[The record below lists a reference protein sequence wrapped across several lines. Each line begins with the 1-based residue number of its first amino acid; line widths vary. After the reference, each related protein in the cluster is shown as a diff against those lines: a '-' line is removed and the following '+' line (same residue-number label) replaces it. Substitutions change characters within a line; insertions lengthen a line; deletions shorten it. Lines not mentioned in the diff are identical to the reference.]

1 MSNKIY
7 YWEELDKIYIEENS
21 NRYRRVKRELFGDP
35 TGKIKTF
42 AIISPENPLGMKDT
56 PDEEWKEKFRKW
68 SNDPKKYNKEAL
80 ASLKKELLADRI
92 KDTGDNAMKYGGF
105 NYVQIKGKYGDNE
118 KTFIIFNIPLID
130 AKTIAR
136 DYGQESFFWGRVS
149 DTEDTPSTIGYY
161 KSNNYCKTYELIE
174 VTNTIYDAEDADDFF
189 SKYGFKYRIGMREFG
204 DDVPEITDTKE
215 FEESFDENRTFMS
228 RAMHRKNSW
237 K

>member
-7 YWEELDKIYIEENS
+7 YWEELDKLYLEENS
-21 NRYRRVKRELFGDP
+21 NRYRRVKRALFGDP

-56 PDEEWKEKFRKW
+56 PDEEWKEKFRNW

-80 ASLKKELLADRI
+80 ASLKKELLADWI
-92 KDTGDNAMKYGGF
+92 KDTGDDAMKYGGF

-118 KTFIIFNIPLID
+118 KTLIIFNIPLID
-130 AKTIAR
+130 AKIIAR
-136 DYGQESFFWGRVS
+136 DYGQESFFWGKVS

-161 KSNNYCKTYELIE
+161 KSTNYCKTYELVE
-174 VTNTIYDAEDADDFF
+174 VTNTIYDAEEAEDFF

-204 DDVPEITDTKE
+204 DEVPEVTDTKE

-228 RAMHRKNSW
+228 RVLHRRKSR